1 VSAISQKFHVECFT
15 CFQCHKPIRSGLF
28 HLENGEPYCDEG
40 MIDVQ
45 ASLLSVSYKLISAFT
60 LAVHFCHLSVVV
72 LSWFLVYSIID
83 VIDLHYVVFW
93 AHFAADT
100 F

>member
-1 VSAISQKFHVECFT
+1 
-15 CFQCHKPIRSGLF
+15 
-28 HLENGEPYCDEG
+28 
-40 MIDVQ
+40 MIEVQ

-83 VIDLHYVVFW
+83 LHYVVFW